1 LGRTGEN
8 HVNLETIEIKAF
20 VPARELAES
29 MAFYEALGFEATM
42 ESDDL
47 AYLRHGK
54 TAFLL
59 SQSYNPEH
67 ANNFVMHMLVAN
79 ADDWHRN
86 VGASGVVTEFPVR
99 LSPPDDRP
107 WGIRDFTLIDPTGV
121 LWRIGH
127 VIPA

>member
-1 LGRTGEN
+1 M
-8 HVNLETIEIKAF
+8 NLETIEMKAF
-20 VPARELAES
+20 VPARDLAES
-29 MAFYEALGFEATM
+29 IAFYEAIGFKVTM

-47 AYLRHGK
+47 AYVCHGK

-59 SQSYNPEH
+59 SQFYLREH
-67 ANNFVMHMLVAN
+67 AENFVMHLLVEN

-86 VGASGVVTEFPVR
+86 VEASGVVARFSVR
-99 LSPPDDRP
+99 LGPPDDRP

-127 VIPA
+127 VLPG

>member
-1 LGRTGEN
+1 M
-8 HVNLETIEIKAF
+8 NLETIEIKAF
-20 VPARELAES
+20 VPARDLSAS
-29 MAFYEALGFEATM
+29 LDFYQALGFEATM

-47 AYLRHGK
+47 AYVNYGK

-59 SQSYNPEH
+59 SHFYNPEH

-79 ADDWHRN
+79 ADDWYQN
-86 VGASGVVTEFPVR
+86 VLASGVATKFSVR
-99 LSPPDDRP
+99 TSPPDDRP

-127 VIPA
+127 VIPG

>member
-1 LGRTGEN
+1 M
-8 HVNLETIEIKAF
+8 NLEAIEMKAF
-20 VPARELAES
+20 VPARDLAES
-29 MAFYEALGFEATM
+29 IAFYEALGFKVSM

-47 AYLRHGK
+47 AYVRHGK
-54 TAFLL
+54 TGFLL
-59 SQSYNPEH
+59 SHFYLREH
-67 ANNFVMHMLVAN
+67 AENFVMHLLVAN

-86 VGASGVVTEFPVR
+86 VAASGVVEKFSVS

-127 VIPA
+127 AIPD

>member
-1 LGRTGEN
+1 MD
-8 HVNLETIEIKAF
+8 LETIEIKAF
-20 VPARELAES
+20 VPARDLAES
-29 MAFYEALGFEATM
+29 LDFYKALGFEATM

-47 AYLRHGK
+47 AELRHGK

-59 SQSYNPEH
+59 SQFYNPEH

-79 ADDWHRN
+79 ADDWYRN
-86 VGASGVVTEFPVR
+86 VVASGVIEKFSVR
-99 LSPPDDRP
+99 TSPPDDRP

>member
-1 LGRTGEN
+1 M
-8 HVNLETIEIKAF
+8 NLETIEIKAF

-29 MAFYEALGFEATM
+29 MAFYEALGFETTL

-47 AYLRHGK
+47 AYVRFGA
-54 TAFLL
+54 TSFLL
-59 SQSYNPEH
+59 SQFYNPEH
-67 ANNFVMHMLVAN
+67 ANNFVMHMLVSN

-86 VGASGVVTEFPVR
+86 VETSGVVTKFSFR

-127 VIPA
+127 VIPD

>member
-1 LGRTGEN
+1 M
-8 HVNLETIEIKAF
+8 NLETIEIKAF
-20 VPARELAES
+20 VPARDLAQS
-29 MAFYEALGFEATM
+29 IAFYEALGFEATM

-59 SQSYNPEH
+59 SQFYNQEH
-67 ANNFVMHMLVAN
+67 AENFVMHMLVAN
-79 ADDWHRN
+79 ADDWYRN
-86 VGASGVVTEFPVR
+86 VEVSDVAAKFSVR
-99 LSPPDDRP
+99 ISPPDDRP

-127 VIPA
+127 VIPD

>member
-1 LGRTGEN
+1 M
-8 HVNLETIEIKAF
+8 NLDTIEIKAF
-20 VPARELAES
+20 VPARDLAQS

-47 AYLRHGK
+47 AYLSHGN

-59 SQSYNPEH
+59 SQFYNREH
-67 ANNFVMHMLVAN
+67 AENFVMHLLVAN

-86 VGASGVVTEFPVR
+86 VEASGVVEKFSVR
-99 LSPPDDRP
+99 LSAPDDRP

-127 VIPA
+127 VIPG

>member
-1 LGRTGEN
+1 M
-8 HVNLETIEIKAF
+8 NLEAIEIKAF
-20 VPARELAES
+20 VPARDLAES
-29 MAFYEALGFEATM
+29 LDFYKALGFEAKM

-47 AYLRHGK
+47 AELRYGK

-59 SQSYNPEH
+59 SQFYNPEH
-67 ANNFVMHMLVAN
+67 ANNFVIHMLVAN
-79 ADDWHRN
+79 ADDWYRN
-86 VGASGVVTEFPVR
+86 VVDSGVIEKFSVR
-99 LSPPDDRP
+99 TSAPDDRP

>member
-1 LGRTGEN
+1 M
-8 HVNLETIEIKAF
+8 NLETIEIKAF
-20 VPARELAES
+20 VPARDLAES
-29 MAFYEALGFEATM
+29 LAFYEALGFEATR

-47 AYLRHGK
+47 AYLAHGK

-59 SQSYNPEH
+59 SHFYNPEH

-79 ADDWHRN
+79 ADDWYRN
-86 VGASGVVTEFPVR
+86 VVDSGVVEQFSVR
-99 LSPPDDRP
+99 TSPPDDRP

-127 VIPA
+127 VLPG